1 MIRRPSSLEHIRAAA
16 AIAPVRPAYA
26 AGLRA
31 AIATVVPLAVAQF
44 YGDTGGTWMA
54 LAGFTGAVADKGG
67 PYHTRAATIGTLAAT
82 GAVTVALGTLAGPRH
97 VLAVPITF
105 VVALACGLAR
115 TWGNAGASVG
125 GSVLNIFVIALALPP
140 ATPEEAL
147 GRAGRILLGGLWAM
161 LVALV
166 IWPLRPYRPVRLA
179 VAACYRALAAYAEEL
194 AGQMRPDAVRPAGH
208 VGPGTAI
215 VRRALEE
222 ARGTLAATRRGRP
235 GESDRGERL
244 LVLREAV
251 DQLFGHMLALGEG
264 IDAIPGERRDQAAQ
278 RALAD
283 GFAAVARTAR
293 ELADAVEEERGA
305 PNVVVGW
312 NGAAVRAA
320 STTGD
325 EATAAVYAHA
335 ALVLDRM
342 AQYAGTAAR
351 TVATLNQGGPVPDT
365 AGAFELVEL
374 EPRPSPLAQ
383 LRAALAA
390 DSIVLR
396 YALRLALVTA
406 AAVSLTSAL
415 HLKRGYW
422 VTITVVLIMQPY
434 TGLTS
439 LKALQRVLGTV
450 LGGIITAALGA
461 LFRDPAAIL
470 PLTFVCAGVSV
481 ALLPINY
488 AAFSVFLTPTFV
500 LLAEASTGDWHLA
513 GIRIVN
519 TIIGGGLALLGA
531 RLLWPSPE
539 RGRVP
544 SYLAA
549 ALRANREYLEETIA
563 VFGDTSGQASQRLRA
578 ARRQVGLAA
587 LNAEESFQRLLAEHR
602 DAPEALAPLMT
613 FLTFSRRLT
622 AAIASL
628 ALTRFA
634 PETPGPQALAPMREL
649 ATRVLDDII
658 GAVLERRAP
667 APLPSVEEGT
677 AISAPLP
684 PLLRERVDR
693 LARQLRPLHDSVAR
707 WIAIETGEVPATGD
721 AVRVA

>member
-1 MIRRPSSLEHIRAAA
+1 MSRRPSSLEHIRAAA

-54 LAGFTGAVADKGG
+54 LAGFTGALADKGG
-67 PYHTRAATIGTLAAT
+67 PYHTRAATMGTLATA

-97 VLAVPITF
+97 VLAVPLTF

-125 GSVLNIFVIALALPP
+125 GSVLNLFVIALALPP

-147 GRAGRILLGGLWAM
+147 ARAGRILVGGLWAM

-194 AGQMRPDAVRPAGH
+194 LAQMRPDAAGPAGD
-208 VGPGTAI
+208 VAQGSAV

-222 ARGTLAATRRGRP
+222 ARSVLAATRRGLP

-244 LVLREAV
+244 VVLREAV

-264 IDAIPGERRDQAAQ
+264 IDAIPPERRDPSAQ
-278 RALAD
+278 QALAD
-283 GFAAVARTAR
+283 VLAQVGRTAGQ
-293 ELADAVEEERGA
+293 LADAVEQERGA
-305 PNVVVGW
+305 PNVIVGW
-312 NGAAVRAA
+312 NGAAVREAA
-320 STTGD
+320 AAGD
-325 EATAAVYAHA
+325 QPTRAAYEHA

-351 TVATLNQGGPVPDT
+351 TAATLNQGGPVPDT
-365 AGAFELVEL
+365 VGALEPVEL
-374 EPRPSPLAQ
+374 EPRPSALTQ
-383 LRAALAA
+383 LRAALAP

-396 YALRLALVTA
+396 YALRLALVTS

-415 HLKRGYW
+415 GLKRGYW
-422 VTITVVLIMQPY
+422 VTITVVLILQPY
-434 TGLTS
+434 MGLTT

-450 LGGIITAALGA
+450 LGGILTAGLGA
-461 LFRDPAAIL
+461 LFHDPVAIL
-470 PLTFVCAGVSV
+470 PLTFVFAGVSV

-531 RLLWPSPE
+531 RLLWPNPE
-539 RGRVP
+539 RERVP
-544 SYLAA
+544 AYLAA
-549 ALRANREYLEETIA
+549 ALRANRDYLKAVIA
-563 VFGDTSGQASQRLRA
+563 AFGDTSEQASRRLRA
-578 ARRQVGLAA
+578 ARREVGLAA

-602 DAPEALAPLMT
+602 DSPEALARLMT

-634 PETPGPQALAPMREL
+634 PGAPGPEALAPVAEL
-649 ATRVLDDII
+649 ATRVLDDMI
-658 GAVLERRAP
+658 GAVLEGRQP
-667 APLPSVEEGT
+667 APLPSLEE
-677 AISAPLP
+677 ASVISAALP

-707 WIAIETGEVPATGD
+707 WIAIETAELRPTGD
-721 AVRVA
+721 AVRVG